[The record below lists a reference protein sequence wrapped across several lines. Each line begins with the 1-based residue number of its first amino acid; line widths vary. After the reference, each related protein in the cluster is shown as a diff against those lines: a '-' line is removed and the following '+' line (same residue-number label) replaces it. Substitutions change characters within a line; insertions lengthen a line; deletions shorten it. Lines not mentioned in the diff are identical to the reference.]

1 MKHKHR
7 LQQNQI
13 LHLLI
18 HSLFS
23 PPASVTLD
31 DELIQYNDGTVIVA
45 MNITIGASP
54 DNFVREYQVEYKRT
68 SDANFI
74 VHSKGTVDLFHR
86 VLNVISVTII
96 Q

>member
-1 MKHKHR
+1 MKHKRR
-7 LQQNQI
+7 LQQSQI
-13 LHLLI
+13 LHSLI
-18 HSLFS
+18 HSQS
-23 PPASVTLD
+23 NPASVTLD

-74 VHSKGTVDLFHR
+74 VHSKGSRF
-86 VLNVISVTII
+86 IP
-96 Q
+96 